1 MTQQNRPKPML
12 LAALLFV
19 QLVVVT
25 WFWWDSSVDENR
37 GTAKLLELV
46 PADVAELHI
55 DSPTESIVIQRSDAG
70 WQADELPADAIK
82 VNALLEKLAAL
93 PAAWPVA
100 QSEATAQRFEVAD
113 NRYQRKVQ
121 LLNSQDEMIASFY
134 LGTSPGFQKVHAR
147 NADVKDIY
155 SVSLSN
161 FELPT
166 DLTSWFDKTL
176 LALSAT
182 PDKVVVT
189 GALLSLGDAILA
201 PQGEPLTLSNEVSG
215 WTANGQTANA
225 LTLENYLTQLRNL
238 RVIDF
243 AEASAAEPIATIEL
257 FYGGASQVLSLYQD
271 EVANAYQVTAATGPA
286 QGRWFRMAKNQGDLL
301 RLQDQTI
308 LPVTETARSEED

>member
-1 MTQQNRPKPML
+1 MTQQNRSKPML

-25 WFWWDSSVDENR
+25 WFWWDSGVDENT

>member
-1 MTQQNRPKPML
+1 MTQQNRSKPML

-25 WFWWDSSVDENR
+25 WFWWGSSVDENR

-201 PQGEPLTLSNEVSG
+201 PQGKPLTLSNEVSG